1 MKTQIDL
8 VNQIIALLISNP
20 RKNFKKIL
28 KLIEQDKYLIGA
40 AICASIWVIY
50 KFGYEMGNVSYKL
63 YADLSPLF

>member
-1 MKTQIDL
+1 MIED
-8 VNQIIALLISNP
+8 
-20 RKNFKKIL
+20 KNLESYPF
-28 KLIEQDKYLIGA
+28 EDKYLIGA